1 MYKGNRIV
9 TWGLGSTISQAA
21 EKADLPLLTASVIVM
36 ALIVV
41 LINRTLWQ
49 RLYHLT
55 EERFSLSK

>member
-1 MYKGNRIV
+1 V